1 MSCGVYYDTDAPN
14 NETNYCS
21 EPYVKNGPSMKPFR
35 GINSFDPK
43 AKRRAEIRKI
53 LCEICAIIK
62 SKFSSYGG
70 PDDIGNDEAR
80 AKIDQLS
87 KTLFIA
93 IDNNKFDNA
102 PASDMQYK
110 TSFTKQL
117 YAIAKTEK
125 DTIQTETNDLI
136 GSMVAK
142 QADDTQRY
150 ANLAGRLKYLRGDDD
165 PLQAGN
171 KKRKSRKSR
180 KDKY

>member
-1 MSCGVYYDTDAPN
+1 MSCGSYYDTDAPN

-53 LCEICAIIK
+53 LCEVCATIK

-80 AKIDQLS
+80 KKIDELS
-87 KTLFIA
+87 QTLFMA

-102 PASDMQYK
+102 PASDIEYV
-110 TSFTKQL
+110 TSFTKKL

-125 DTIQTETNDLI
+125 DTIQSETNDLI
-136 GSMVAK
+136 GSMVQQ
-142 QADDTQRY
+142 QADQSQRY
-150 ANLAGRLKYLRGDDD
+150 ANLAGRLGSLRE
-165 PLQAGN
+165 PLQAG
-171 KKRKSRKSR
+171 KRPRKY
-180 KDKY
+180 K